1 MSAEGPAGAER
12 PRLVKLQ
19 GSDELGLLWFN
30 SFVFIMFIISVM
42 LGLLWFMSLES
53 PVTSSELDRHTI
65 NQCYFM

>member
-19 GSDELGLLWFN
+19 GSGELGLLWFN
-30 SFVFIMFIISVM
+30 LLAFILSIISVM

-53 PVTSSELDRHTI
+53 PLTSSELDRHTI
-65 NQCYFM
+65 NQC